1 MSFFSDAGDYALGGG
16 SSSDYSV
23 PGLSGIFSGSSDAP
37 EKKKKSRKDRY
48 RDAVDAASKFKD
60 TTDYKARRQAEEKER
75 YAAQKATMKISDDIS
90 VMEGYTD
97 PGFTL
102 EGQKGTRGGILGTVG
117 SAVGGYFGGPL
128 GGQIGGAIGS
138 SFG

>member
-1 MSFFSDAGDYALGGG
+1 MSFFSDAGDYALGSG

-23 PGLSGIFSGSSDAP
+23 PGLSGIFSGGP

-60 TTDYKARRQAEEKER
+60 TTDYKARREAKEKE
-75 YAAQKATMKISDDIS
+75 AAQRATMKISDDIS

>member
-23 PGLSGIFSGSSDAP
+23 PGLSGIFSGAP

-60 TTDYKARRQAEEKER
+60 TTDYKARREAKEQEAAATKAEEEKRTAELKVKELE
-75 YAAQKATMKISDDIS
+75 AAPRRAEKGREASCRE
-90 VMEGYTD
+90 EG
-97 PGFTL
+97 
-102 EGQKGTRGGILGTVG
+102 
-117 SAVGGYFGGPL
+117 
-128 GGQIGGAIGS
+128 
-138 SFG
+138 